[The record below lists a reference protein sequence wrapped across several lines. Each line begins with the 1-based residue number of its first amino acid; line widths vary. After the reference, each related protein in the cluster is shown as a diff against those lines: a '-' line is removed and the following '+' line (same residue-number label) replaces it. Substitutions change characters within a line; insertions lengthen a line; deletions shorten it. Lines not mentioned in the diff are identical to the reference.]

1 MLPRTGPVEAQSTDP
16 RSRELALLSLLSLP
30 GLFALGVAV
39 GWIWLTP
46 PEEPE
51 RWAVSP
57 EDELARPPET
67 AEERELQA
75 FPVRRASTK
84 KLSHYRDADGVFH
97 FVEEEAPATA
107 EQAQASNTVDL
118 EATLSR

>member
-1 MLPRTGPVEAQSTDP
+1 MRYTDT

-57 EDELARPPET
+57 EDELTRPPET
-67 AEERELQA
+67 IEERELHA

-84 KLSHYRDADGVFH
+84 KISHYRDANGVFH
-97 FVEEEAPATA
+97 FVEEKSPSNADR
-107 EQAQASNTVDL
+107 EQANNTVEL
-118 EATLSR
+118 EETLNR

>member
-1 MLPRTGPVEAQSTDP
+1 VRPTDA

-57 EDELARPPET
+57 EDELTRPPET
-67 AEERELQA
+67 IEERELHA

-84 KLSHYRDADGVFH
+84 KISHYRDADGVFH
-97 FVEEEAPATA
+97 FVEEKAPAAA
-107 EQAQASNTVDL
+107 EAGSAQASNTAEL
-118 EATLSR
+118 GATLNR

>member
-1 MLPRTGPVEAQSTDP
+1 M
-16 RSRELALLSLLSLP
+16 
-30 GLFALGVAV
+30 AV

-46 PEEPE
+46 PEDPE

-57 EDELARPPET
+57 EDELTRPPET
-67 AEERELQA
+67 VEERELHA

-84 KLSHYRDADGVFH
+84 KISHYRDADGVFH
-97 FVEEEAPATA
+97 FVEERAPAGTEA
-107 EQAQASNTVDL
+107 GQTQASITVDL

>member
-1 MLPRTGPVEAQSTDP
+1 M
-16 RSRELALLSLLSLP
+16 
-30 GLFALGVAV
+30 

-57 EDELARPPET
+57 EDELTRPPET
-67 AEERELQA
+67 AEERELHA

-84 KLSHYRDADGVFH
+84 KISHYRDANGVFH
-97 FVEEEAPATA
+97 FVEEKAPAAA
-107 EQAQASNTVDL
+107 EDSQTQASNSLDL
-118 EATLSR
+118 EGTLSR

>member
-1 MLPRTGPVEAQSTDP
+1 M
-16 RSRELALLSLLSLP
+16 
-30 GLFALGVAV
+30 

-51 RWAVSP
+51 RWAVSG
-57 EDELARPPET
+57 EDELTRPPET
-67 AEERELQA
+67 TEERELHA

-84 KLSHYRDADGVFH
+84 KISHYRDADGVFH
-97 FVEEEAPATA
+97 FVEENVPAAA
-107 EQAQASNTVDL
+107 EVDHAQASNTVDL